1 MTSRTLTAT
10 AVDPVEVAGRLRLSA
25 FRLTRLLRQQDTEGL
40 APTLSAAL
48 ATIDREGPLTLGE
61 LAVREHVAPPSITKA
76 VEKLV
81 GMGFVDRTPDE
92 TDRRV
97 ARVCTTA
104 AGRRR
109 LQKNRSRRTA
119 WLATRLQALDA
130 ADLAKLDAAA
140 EVLESLT
147 QPSAAAEVAVD
158 PPGAG
163 VAR

>member
-1 MTSRTLTAT
+1 MTPPARTAIAL
-10 AVDPVEVAGRLRLSA
+10 DPVDVAGRLRLSA

-61 LAVREHVAPPSITKA
+61 LAAREHVAPPSITKA

-81 GMGFVDRTPDE
+81 AMGLVARTPDA

-97 ARVCTTA
+97 ARVRVTP

-109 LQKNRSRRTA
+109 VTQNRSRRTA
-119 WLATRLQALDA
+119 WLATRVRALPPE
-130 ADLAKLDAAA
+130 DLAKLDAAA
-140 EVLESLT
+140 DVLEQLIRE
-147 QPSAAAEVAVD
+147 SAEAGDVA
-158 PPGAG
+158 
-163 VAR
+163 